1 VGDSPH
7 GAGSRASADP
17 VAPVTGEASAN
28 RPPAPAPGPRWRRLL
43 RAATVDLTPM
53 RTSQDFRLL
62 FFGQAV
68 SFAGSM
74 ITYVAVPFQV
84 YKLTGSSLAVGLLSL
99 VELAPLLVAA
109 LVGGAL
115 ADAHDRR
122 RLVLLSELG
131 LAAVSIV
138 LAVNALLPR
147 PQLWVLFVA
156 AAVAAGL
163 DGIQRPSLDSLVPR
177 IVRREEI
184 PAAAALN
191 SLRTTFGMVLGPPIG
206 GLLIAL
212 AGLPLTYAVDVLSF
226 AASLVALGRM
236 RAVPPPPE
244 AEPPSLRRI
253 AEGLRYARSR
263 PELMGTYLVD
273 INAMLF
279 GMPIALF
286 PALATRYGG
295 PGVLGLLYAAPSVG
309 SMLATLTS
317 GWTGSVYRHG
327 RAVLLAATAWGLAI
341 LGFGLAG
348 PLWLALVML
357 ALAGAADMISGIFR
371 STIWNQTIPDQLRGR
386 LAGIEQISYSSGP
399 LLGNVEAGTVAS
411 LTTVRTSVVSG
422 GVLCVV
428 GCAVLAVV
436 LPAFKSYDARPSLP
450 GGSAATAVRSAV
462 DAG

>member
-1 VGDSPH
+1 MGEGPH

-17 VAPVTGEASAN
+17 VAAVTGEASAN
-28 RPPAPAPGPRWRRLL
+28 PPPAAVPGPRWRRIL

-53 RTSQDFRLL
+53 RTSRDFRLL

-68 SFAGSM
+68 SFTGSM

-84 YKLTGSSLAVGLLSL
+84 YRLTGSSLAVGLLSL

-131 LAAVSIV
+131 LAGISGV
-138 LAVNALLPR
+138 LFANALLPR

-156 AAVAAGL
+156 GGVAASL

-184 PAAAALN
+184 PAASALN
-191 SLRTTFGMVLGPPIG
+191 SLRSTFGMVLGPPLG

-212 AGLPLTYAVDVLSF
+212 AGLPATYAVDVVSF
-226 AASLVALGRM
+226 AASLAALMLM

-244 AEPPSLRRI
+244 AERPSLRRI

-317 GWTGSVYRHG
+317 GWTGSVHRHG
-327 RAVLLAATAWGLAI
+327 RAVLLAATSWGFAI

-348 PLWLALVML
+348 PLWLALVTL
-357 ALAGAADMISGIFR
+357 ALAGGADMISGIFR
-371 STIWNQTIPDQLRGR
+371 STIWNQTIPDSLRGR
-386 LAGIEQISYSSGP
+386 LAGIEQISYSTGP
-399 LLGNVEAGTVAS
+399 LLGNVEAGAVAS
-411 LTTVRTSVVSG
+411 LTSVRTSVVSG
-422 GVLCVV
+422 GVLCVA
-428 GCAVLAVV
+428 GCAVLAVA
-436 LPAFKSYDARPSLP
+436 LPAFNAYDARRRPV
-450 GGSAATAVRSAV
+450 GGAADTTARSAV

>member
-1 VGDSPH
+1 MTETPH

-17 VAPVTGEASAN
+17 VAAGTGEAS
-28 RPPAPAPGPRWRRLL
+28 PAPVAAAGRRSLI
-43 RAATVDLTPM
+43 RAATIDVGPL
-53 RTSQDFRLL
+53 RTSRDFRLL

-84 YKLTGSSLAVGLLSL
+84 FALTHSSLAVGMLSL

-131 LAAVSIV
+131 LAFVSGV

-147 PQLWVLFVA
+147 PQLWVLFAVAGVA
-156 AAVAAGL
+156 ATF
-163 DGIQRPSLDSLVPR
+163 DGIQRPSLDALVPR
-177 IVRREEI
+177 IVRREEV

-191 SLRTTFGMVLGPPIG
+191 SLRSTFGMVLGPPLG

-212 AGLPLTYAVDVLSF
+212 AGLPATYAVDVASF
-226 AASLVALGRM
+226 AASLVALGLM

-244 AEPPSLRRI
+244 AERPSLRRI

-317 GWTGSVYRHG
+317 GWTASVGRHG
-327 RAVLLAATAWGLAI
+327 RAILLAAAAWGLAI
-341 LGFGLAG
+341 VGFGLASS
-348 PLWLALVML
+348 LWLALVML
-357 ALAGAADMISGIFR
+357 GLAGAADMISGIFR
-371 STIWNQTIPDQLRGR
+371 STIWNQTIPDSLRGR
-386 LAGIEQISYSSGP
+386 LAGIEQISYSTGP
-399 LLGNVEAGTVAS
+399 LLGNVEAGAVAA

-422 GVLCVV
+422 GVLCVA
-428 GCAVLAVV
+428 GCGVLAIL
-436 LPAFKSYDARPSLP
+436 LPAFNRYDARRHPAAAVP
-450 GGSAATAVRSAV
+450 PPPAGSAVG
-462 DAG
+462 AG